1 MKLSRKNLCLLIENL
16 LLENENA
23 YLNLIDDI
31 NSSKA
36 IKKGLIKSYKYIT
49 GSKYNPKFLRDMS
62 VKDRESFLDQLVLEL
77 KKIVEVK
84 EKIKFSE
91 SEGKTDA
98 YAHLGTFKKNNNIE
112 FEIVLFVD
120 NISKK
125 NLSGQKL
132 SKFIEDKVFHEFMH
146 IENHFANLK
155 NKFNKTSDILITID
169 QLDQPFYKKRYNIFE
184 KNALVAFYKN
194 ELDPKTDRGIDEIRV
209 RISQFKANNNLKDAL
224 EYSKKNKLTQ
234 IIEKYG
240 DSDAPLLFMIDYQNN
255 SIEDLLRKMDDL
267 AKYDSARVQNFKA

>member
-1 MKLSRKNLCLLIENL
+1 MEISRKNLCLLIENL
-16 LLENENA
+16 LLENENV
-23 YLNLIDDI
+23 NLQLI
-31 NSSKA
+31 NEINASKA
-36 IKKGLIKSYKYIT
+36 IKKGLVKAYKYIT
-49 GSKYNPKFLRDMS
+49 GSKYNPEFLRDMS
-62 VKDRESFLDQLVLEL
+62 AKDRETFLDQLVLEL

-132 SKFIEDKVFHEFMH
+132 SKFIEDVVFHEFMH
-146 IENHFANLK
+146 VENHFANLK
-155 NKFNKTSDILITID
+155 NKFNKTPDIIISID
-169 QLDQPFYKKRYNIFE
+169 QLDEPFYKKRYNVFE

-194 ELDPKTDRGIDEIRV
+194 ELDPKTNRGIDEMRV

-224 EYSKKNKLTQ
+224 EYSKKSKLSQ

-240 DSDAPLLFMIDYQNN
+240 DSDAPFLFMIDYQNN

-267 AKYDSARVQNFKA
+267 AKNDNVRVQTFKA

>member
-1 MKLSRKNLCLLIENL
+1 MIIENL
-16 LLENENA
+16 LFEEENKYKSLTDEIT
-23 YLNLIDDI
+23 L
-31 NSSKA
+31 SKA
-36 IKKGLIKSYKYIT
+36 INKGLIKAYKYIT
-49 GSKYNPKFLRDMS
+49 GEKYNPKFLRDMS
-62 VKDRESFLDQLVLEL
+62 EKEREDFLDHLVLEL
-77 KKIVEVK
+77 KKIVEEK
-84 EKIKFSE
+84 EKIKFSD

-98 YAHLGTFKKNNNIE
+98 YATLGTFEKAGNIE
-112 FEIVLFVD
+112 FEIVLYVD

-125 NLSGQKL
+125 DISGNEL
-132 SKFIEDKVFHEFMH
+132 AKFIEDKVFHEFMH

-169 QLDQPFYKKRYNIFE
+169 QLDQPFYKKRYNVFE
-184 KNALVAFYKN
+184 KNALVAFYEN

-267 AKYDSARVQNFKA
+267 AKYSSTRVQTFKA

>member
-16 LLENENA
+16 LLENEND